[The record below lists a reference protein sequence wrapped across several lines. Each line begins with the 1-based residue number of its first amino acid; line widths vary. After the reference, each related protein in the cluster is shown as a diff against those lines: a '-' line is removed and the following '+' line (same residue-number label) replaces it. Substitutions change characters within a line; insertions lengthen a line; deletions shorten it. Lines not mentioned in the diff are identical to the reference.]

1 MIANR
6 IDSMSTNPD
15 GSINLEYTTGDFP
28 IPGAASGVGT
38 QFNSIQHMH
47 EQVDAA
53 EQTLAQILH
62 LITLS
67 RFLKTDPNY
76 LNKQAPVGHGNVVDL
91 TGIGQVILP
100 T

>member
-15 GSINLEYTTGDFP
+15 GTINLGYTTGEFP
-28 IPGAASGVGT
+28 IPSTASGSGT
-38 QFNSIQHMH
+38 QFNNIPHMLS
-47 EQVDAA
+47 QVAEA

-76 LNKQAPVGHGNVVDL
+76 LNKQAPVGHGNVIDL
-91 TGIGQVILP
+91 SGIGQVILP